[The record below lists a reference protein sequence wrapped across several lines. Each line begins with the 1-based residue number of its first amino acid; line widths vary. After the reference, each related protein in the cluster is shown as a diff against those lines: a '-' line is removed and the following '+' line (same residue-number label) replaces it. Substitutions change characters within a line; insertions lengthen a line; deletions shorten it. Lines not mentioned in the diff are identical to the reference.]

1 MPPIEIDQLEKMVE
15 KRATRRHRKKHPAMK
30 VNSRS
35 VFGLVKTIKRRAMKA
50 ASK

>member
-1 MPPIEIDQLEKMVE
+1 MPHTEIDQLEKIVE
-15 KRATRRHRKKHPAMK
+15 KRATRRHRKKHPVMK

-35 VFGLVKTIKRRAMKA
+35 VFGLVKTIKRRAENK